1 MRREILEASARELP
15 VFPLPRIV
23 LMPRDVLPLH
33 VFEPRYRALVAHALA
48 RDGVLGMATLK
59 PGYETDYQGT
69 PPIYDEVGIGVIVQ
83 HHRLPDGRS
92 NIVVEWAARGCAV
105 EELHRDVLFRV
116 FRARVRDDHGATAD
130 LPALRQLVVQLG
142 AYTAQTADEALRLAG
157 LPAADLVDHLAR
169 RVLESPD
176 DRLKYVR
183 TDSVAERAQ
192 MIEERLAELVVVG
205 RGPVA
210 DA

>member
-1 MRREILEASARELP
+1 MRREILDVSARELP

-33 VFEPRYRALVAHALA
+33 VFEPRYRALIAHALA
-48 RDGVLGMATLK
+48 REGVIGMATLK
-59 PGYETDYQGT
+59 PGYEPDYLGS
-69 PPIYDEVGIGVIVQ
+69 PPIHDAVGIGGIAQ

-92 NIVVEWAARGCAV
+92 NVVVEWAARGTVV
-105 EELHRDVLFRV
+105 EELHRDVPFRV
-116 FRARVRDDHGATAD
+116 FQVRVRDDRGATAE
-130 LPALRQLVVQLG
+130 LPVLRQLVVQLG
-142 AYTAQTADEALRLAG
+142 AYTAQTSNEALRLAA
-157 LPAADLVDHLAR
+157 LPAAELVDHLAR

-176 DRLKYVR
+176 DRLAYVSN
-183 TDSVAERAQ
+183 DDVVERAR

-205 RGPVA
+205 RGPIA